1 MTATIIELVASIL
14 AELAIMLITV
24 GGAWLT
30 YKMAENKHL
39 GSINAAQ
46 QEVIAMAQITVGELK
61 QTVVDKLK
69 AAHADGKL
77 TKDEIQDLGS
87 ALITQTMDKLSDPTC
102 KLLNAA
108 GVDVTA
114 LIRGA
119 GEDWINNLNN
129 GI

>member
-1 MTATIIELVASIL
+1 MDIL
-14 AELAIMLITV
+14 AELAIMLIGV

-30 YKMAENKHL
+30 YKLAENKHL
-39 GSINAAQ
+39 VSINAAQ
-46 QEVIAMAQITVGELK
+46 QEVIGMAQITVGELK

-69 AAHADGKL
+69 ASHADGKL
-77 TKDEIQDLGS
+77 TKDEIQMLSYDLINLTV
-87 ALITQTMDKLSDPTC
+87 AKLSDPTR
-102 KLLNAA
+102 KLLYAA

-119 GEDWINNLNN
+119 GEDWIDNLKE

>member
-1 MTATIIELVASIL
+1 MTSIIMETVLEIL
-14 AELAIMLITV
+14 AELAIMLIGV

-30 YKMAENKHL
+30 YKLAENKHL
-39 GSINAAQ
+39 ASINAAQ
-46 QEVIAMAQITVGELK
+46 QEVIGMAQITVGELK

-69 AAHADGKL
+69 ATHADGKL
-77 TKDEIQDLGS
+77 TKDEIQMLGYDLINLTV
-87 ALITQTMDKLSDPTC
+87 AKLSDPTS
-102 KLLNAA
+102 KLLKAA

-119 GEDWINNLNN
+119 GEDWINSLKE

>member
-1 MTATIIELVASIL
+1 MTAIIIETVMDIL
-14 AELAIMLITV
+14 AELAIMLIGV

-30 YKMAENKHL
+30 YKLAENKHL
-39 GSINAAQ
+39 VSINAAQ
-46 QEVIAMAQITVGELK
+46 QEVIGMAQITVGELK

-69 AAHADGKL
+69 ASHADGKL
-77 TKDEIQDLGS
+77 TKDEIQMLGYDLINLTV
-87 ALITQTMDKLSDPTC
+87 AKLSDPTR
-102 KLLNAA
+102 KLLYAA

-119 GEDWINNLNN
+119 GEDWIDNLKE